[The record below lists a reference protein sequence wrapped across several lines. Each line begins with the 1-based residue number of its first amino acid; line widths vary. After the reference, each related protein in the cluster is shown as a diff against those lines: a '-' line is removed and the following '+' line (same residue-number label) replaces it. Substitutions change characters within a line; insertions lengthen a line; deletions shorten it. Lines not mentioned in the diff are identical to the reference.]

1 MKKKLSALLCALC
14 MAMALC
20 MSFFADTALPKL
32 SAAAALSE
40 GNKQVTV
47 TLSLS
52 GMENG
57 KYTNLKGIVAY
68 DNTKVK
74 LNSVAAGDVF
84 DSFDPSADINDR
96 GDRVII
102 LPQAK
107 SSTSTNGTVA
117 TLTFDVLDGAEGDIV
132 FNVSGEIT
140 YYVGETLDPE
150 TSDLDATSAKATI
163 VVATPTP
170 TVVPTATPTAT
181 PVPTTEPTAAPTT
194 EPTAAPTTA
203 PTAAPTSKPTAAP
216 TSKPTAAPTAK
227 PAATSKPASSD
238 KSTTTATATAAPAAT
253 TTTTAAIPQTGD
265 NANLAL
271 YAVLCVASA
280 IALGVVV
287 YRKKANH

>member
-20 MSFFADTALPKL
+20 LTAFAAGTPTISGTAARNGSKVTLTLALDTAGAEFTSLQCDVHFDADKL
-32 SAAAALSE
+32 EYDRNSNAAGNIE
-40 GNKQVTV
+40 GVSFSGGADKGGYVTV
-47 TLSLS
+47 LGDVATGDPFTASGTMVTLAFNVKE
-52 GMENG
+52 GATGDVAFTIDN
-57 KYTNLKGIVAY
+57 IVGVN
-68 DNTKVK
+68 D
-74 LNSVAAGDVF
+74 AGDVAVTPNAIA
-84 DSFDPSADINDR
+84 SIAVVDPE
-96 GDRVII
+96 
-102 LPQAK
+102 P
-107 SSTSTNGTVA
+107 TVA
-117 TLTFDVLDGAEGDIV
+117 
-132 FNVSGEIT
+132 
-140 YYVGETLDPE
+140 
-150 TSDLDATSAKATI
+150 
-163 VVATPTP
+163 PTQE
-170 TVVPTATPTAT
+170 PTAAPTTEPTAA
-181 PVPTTEPTAAPTT
+181 PTTEPTAAPTT

-203 PTAAPTSKPTAAP
+203 PTAAPTNKPTAAP